1 MRPHACSVK
10 MKAKYA
16 ALAFTVHAENA
27 GLPDNKVLHGSL
39 AKIKIFSGGG
49 GWAGKKPGL
58 RGCSHGCRSWQECVS
73 YLKFRYQFS
82 CVHMNIL

>member
-1 MRPHACSVK
+1 

-39 AKIKIFSGGG
+39 AKNKIFSGGG
-49 GWAGKKPGL
+49 GQVRSLACEVVAMDG
-58 RGCSHGCRSWQECVS
+58 SWQECVS

>member
-1 MRPHACSVK
+1 

-39 AKIKIFSGGG
+39 AKNKIFSGGG
-49 GWAGKKPGL
+49 GGGGGG
-58 RGCSHGCRSWQECVS
+58 R
-73 YLKFRYQFS
+73 
-82 CVHMNIL
+82 